1 MAITGRDFE
10 LEEKRLTEVLKLLD
24 DKLAQMGEDIF
35 EDEDK
40 LIVDFQNLG
49 VCPKNDEKNKIFD
62 REFRSE
68 NVENINGRGIGLYL
82 LKQICNSNSIEV
94 EHKIGSDWFFDENQV
109 RYSTFSIKLIFNNIT
124 RQEEI

>member
-1 MAITGRDFE
+1 M
-10 LEEKRLTEVLKLLD
+10 LNHLPLTINTRSQRYGFGKYE
-24 DKLAQMGEDIF
+24 GSF
-35 EDEDK
+35 TY
-40 LIVDFQNLG
+40 
-49 VCPKNDEKNKIFD
+49 DEKNKIFD